1 MCARAPT
8 CMHAYLELYDGL
20 VDWDVLSRAYIHMHA
35 CTYFYIL
42 TYIQDYVMAF
52 MMGTHSR
59 LGADSPLLLLDRDIA
74 VCIAQII
81 IADKW

>member
-1 MCARAPT
+1 
-8 CMHAYLELYDGL
+8 MHVYLELCDGL
-20 VDWDVLSRAYIHMHA
+20 VDWDVLACAYIHIHA
-35 CTYFYIL
+35 YIFIHTH

-59 LGADSPLLLLDRDIA
+59 LGADSSVLLLDRDIA
-74 VCIAQII
+74 ACIAQII